1 MNGLPLQALF
11 MLWIICTSD
20 GAPYSSESQCF
31 HLVFDD
37 GELANV
43 WDVKKKAPRVQV
55 NRGN

>member
-11 MLWIICTSD
+11 VLWIICTTD

-43 WDVKKKAPRVQV
+43 WDVKKKASRVQV
-55 NRGN
+55 N